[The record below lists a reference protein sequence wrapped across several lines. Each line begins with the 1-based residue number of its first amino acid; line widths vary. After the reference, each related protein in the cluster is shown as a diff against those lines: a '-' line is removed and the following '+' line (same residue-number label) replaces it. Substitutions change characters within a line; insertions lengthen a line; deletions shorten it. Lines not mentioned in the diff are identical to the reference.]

1 MSVRGSEADK
11 RETTTRLV
19 RLDWEIIFWLAAM
32 AAGLAYVS
40 SARPMRHADWTY
52 DLAERR
58 GT

>member
-32 AAGLAYVS
+32 AGGLAYVLS
-40 SARPMRHADWTY
+40 RY
-52 DLAERR
+52 
-58 GT
+58 